1 MTLILLISLFA
12 YILGS
17 IPFGLILSRKIL
29 NIDIRKLGSN
39 NIGATNVIRAGNTKI
54 GALTLLLDISKV
66 IIPIMIA
73 KYFDINANMIIVI
86 GFLSLLGHVF
96 PIWLNFRGGKG
107 VAVYFG
113 ILLTM
118 SPLFSLLFIFIWITI
133 FVTTRYS
140 SLSSIISIISIP
152 GMYIMINMI
161 KLNDIIYYDFL
172 SPNEMDFRIN
182 FTIILFISVILLY
195 RHMENIKRLIKG
207 QESKLK

>member
-12 YILGS
+12 YLLGS

-29 NIDIRKLGSN
+29 NIDIRKLGSK

-113 ILLTM
+113 ILLIM

>member
-29 NIDIRKLGSN
+29 NIDIRKLGSK

-113 ILLTM
+113 ILLIM

>member
-172 SPNEMDFRIN
+172 SPDEMDFRIN

>member
-113 ILLTM
+113 ILLIM

>member
-29 NIDIRKLGSN
+29 NIDIRKLGSK

-113 ILLTM
+113 ILLIM

-133 FVTTRYS
+133 FVTR
-140 SLSSIISIISIP
+140 SI
-152 GMYIMINMI
+152 
-161 KLNDIIYYDFL
+161 
-172 SPNEMDFRIN
+172 
-182 FTIILFISVILLY
+182 
-195 RHMENIKRLIKG
+195 
-207 QESKLK
+207 

>member
-29 NIDIRKLGSN
+29 NIDIRKLGSK

-113 ILLTM
+113 ILLIM

-172 SPNEMDFRIN
+172 SPDEMDFRIN